1 MVLTKPEPVK
11 TVLTKLE
18 LVEMVHRNL
27 VLTNPPKQVHVE
39 TALPNFEPVIDKKKN
54 SIRLH
59 SKKNYKPV
67 KLNKIQKVIKTS
79 LNYANQ

>member
-39 TALPNFEPVIDKKKN
+39 TALPNFEPVIDKKKKTQ
-54 SIRLH
+54 SGYIV
-59 SKKNYKPV
+59 KKITNQ
-67 KLNKIQKVIKTS
+67 LN
-79 LNYANQ
+79 